1 MTANPLS
8 RRCPAFL
15 VCSLTGPSDHSP
27 GSGPA
32 FILSSALRTAL
43 PRLVVSR
50 KGGVFGVKENAT
62 TQYLK
67 LELPLCL
74 LGKGRE
80 LIGHR
85 SRETKHKLI
94 SPKVFGSAGSGD
106 RHTFRNQRVWGW
118 PAFHAE
124 PWPPAGSLLFLSG
137 SEKHSH

>member
-1 MTANPLS
+1 MSGVSCL
-8 RRCPAFL
+8 
-15 VCSLTGPSDHSP
+15 LTYGPFRSFTWFRPRFHTQQRSKDRPSAPCRFSD
-27 GSGPA
+27 
-32 FILSSALRTAL
+32 
-43 PRLVVSR
+43 
-50 KGGVFGVKENAT
+50 GGVFGVKENAT

-85 SRETKHKLI
+85 SRETKQKLI

-118 PAFHAE
+118 PAFHGE